1 VSVKEWASL
10 MLIDREQ
17 SVTGVSLIFFK
28 LSAFEKNRKL
38 NTVEGRKR
46 SYYYVF
52 IEATKIKKY
61 KIFKILF

>member
-1 VSVKEWASL
+1 MSVTEGASL
-10 MLIDREQ
+10 VLIDREQ
-17 SVTGVSLIFFK
+17 YVTGVSLIWIRDFFFK

-52 IEATKIKKY
+52 IEATKI
-61 KIFKILF
+61 